1 MNWVDHGTYIEIF
14 PPKECSFSECL
25 IFLERSDQEVLHLI
39 KEDAVYKLVKI
50 EDALI
55 LCKVRGSVN
64 SLIIEFPMGI
74 PSIDERKKAG
84 EYIWEWFDLDQDI
97 SGFYEIASRDEV
109 LKPLLSKY
117 DGLRIMCI
125 PDLFEALVWAVLGQ
139 QITLSFAYTL
149 KKRFVEHFGEGL
161 TFEGDRFWVF
171 PSVDKIAS
179 LNVEDLTKLQFS
191 KRKAEYII
199 GIAKDIGSGR
209 LTKDVL
215 LQQPDVQ
222 ERRKV
227 LLAIRGVGAWTAD
240 YVMMKCL
247 HEPSAFPIADVGLHN
262 ALKNLLGL
270 KQKPAII
277 EIERYA
283 AGWEGWQAYAVFYL
297 WRSLYDNKL

>member
-50 EDALI
+50 EDTLI

-84 EYIWEWFDLDQDI
+84 EYIWEWFDLVQDI
-97 SGFYEIASRDEV
+97 SGFYEMASRDEV

-199 GIAKDIGSGR
+199 GIAKEIESGR

-270 KQKPAII
+270 KQKPVIK